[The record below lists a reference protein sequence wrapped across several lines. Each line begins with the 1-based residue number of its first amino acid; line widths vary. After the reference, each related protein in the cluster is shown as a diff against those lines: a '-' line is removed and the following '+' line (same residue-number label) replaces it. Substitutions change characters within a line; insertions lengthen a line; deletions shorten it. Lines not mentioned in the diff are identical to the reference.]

1 MDDIDLSQIKNF
13 PFQTQITYTALDG
26 SKCVRVITELQ
37 SISNDRAE
45 VEKQANYNILG
56 QNAI

>member
-1 MDDIDLSQIKNF
+1 MEDIDLSQIKNF

-45 VEKQANYNILG
+45 VEK
-56 QNAI
+56 